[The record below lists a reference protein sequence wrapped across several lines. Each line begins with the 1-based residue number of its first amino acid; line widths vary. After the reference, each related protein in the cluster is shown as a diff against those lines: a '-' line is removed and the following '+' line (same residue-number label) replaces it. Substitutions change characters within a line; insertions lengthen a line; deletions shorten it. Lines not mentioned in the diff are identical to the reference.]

1 MNLSHEPTRG
11 TSGIKSESFG
21 ELLPEPSAPASGAA
35 WYPGL
40 DGVRGVAVSLV
51 FAVHYIPRYTIGWMG
66 VMIFFVLSGFLI
78 TGGLYDSQHDEHR
91 FRNFYLRRTLRIFP
105 LFYFIWLCVL
115 IGALFLHEQWRPML
129 ALWPIYLGNYARFL
143 ARTTAV
149 DHIFTRL
156 PWFAFEIG
164 HFWSLAVEEQFY
176 LLWPLVVFKVS
187 NRNTLMRICCAVMV
201 GGLLLRTLLVLVLPH
216 SILQM
221 EFLYRMTFSQA
232 DGFLFGGLL
241 ALLMRGPERAAVLR
255 SGSWLFWGALAA
267 LVVACWLNGPG
278 RYLANVSPS
287 APWMST
293 YGFTLLDLA
302 SGGLILCALR
312 PGSLLFRPIT
322 FAPLR
327 VLGKYSYGFYVYH
340 VLVRPLLIP
349 IEATS
354 TSRLMMIFW
363 WCGEF
368 IVVFVI
374 SVISYDL
381 MEMPFLRLKNR
392 FATRDANPG
401 TTKRPSDGAAL
412 EDSAMP
418 SANK

>member
-1 MNLSHEPTRG
+1 MPLAR
-11 TSGIKSESFG
+11 KSSKT
-21 ELLPEPSAPASGAA
+21 LPSTQASGAA

-40 DGVRGVAVSLV
+40 DGVRGVAVALV

-78 TGGLYDSQHDEHR
+78 TGGLYDSQHEKHR

-105 LFYFIWLCVL
+105 LFYFIWFCVL
-115 IGALFLHEQWRPML
+115 IGALFLHERWRPML
-129 ALWPIYLGNYARFL
+129 VLWPIYLGNYARFL
-143 ARTTAV
+143 AGTTAV
-149 DHIFTRL
+149 DHIFTRF
-156 PWFAFEIG
+156 PWFAIEIG

-187 NRNTLMRICCAVMV
+187 NRNTLIRICAAVMA
-201 GGLLLRTLLVLVLPH
+201 GGLLLRTILVLVLPR

-232 DGFLFGGLL
+232 DAFLFGGLL
-241 ALLMRGPERAAVLR
+241 ALLMRGPQKAAVLR
-255 SGSWLFWGALAA
+255 SGSWLFWGPLTVLIA
-267 LVVACWLNGPG
+267 ACWLNGPG
-278 RYLANVSPS
+278 RYLENVIPT

-293 YGFTLLDLA
+293 YGFTLLDLT

-312 PGSLLFRPIT
+312 PGNLLFRPIT

-340 VLVRPLLIP
+340 VLLRPLLMP
-349 IEATS
+349 FEGLYPS
-354 TSRLMMIFW
+354 PMMTIFW
-363 WCGEF
+363 RCADF
-368 IVVFVI
+368 VVIFVI

-381 MEMPFLRLKNR
+381 LEMPFLRLKSR
-392 FATRDANPG
+392 FATRHANPE
-401 TTKRPSDGAAL
+401 TTERPSAEIARGD
-412 EDSAMP
+412 
-418 SANK
+418 